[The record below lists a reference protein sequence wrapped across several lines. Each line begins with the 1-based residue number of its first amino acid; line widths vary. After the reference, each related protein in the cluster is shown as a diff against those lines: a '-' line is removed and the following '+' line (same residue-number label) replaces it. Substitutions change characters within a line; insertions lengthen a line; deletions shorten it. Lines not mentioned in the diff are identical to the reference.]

1 MSVNWLQIILSA
13 VAGGLVMF
21 IFTRLSRS
29 LDLGFDK
36 EQRTE
41 GKIEKVDS
49 QARASIARIEAEF
62 AEALDG
68 LKTGVGASLMD
79 LAVRLTRVEE
89 NVRHLPSADQ
99 VDKLMDRLASVDREV
114 GAIGAKVDGLSE
126 MTRFVRDHMA
136 RQESR

>member
-1 MSVNWLQIILSA
+1 MSFNWLQILVSA

-21 IFTRLSRS
+21 VFNRWARS
-29 LDLGFDK
+29 LDLGSAK
-36 EQRTE
+36 EERTE
-41 GKIEKVDS
+41 GKIEKIDS

-62 AEALDG
+62 RDALDG
-68 LKTGVGASLMD
+68 LKSGMGASLMD

-99 VDKLMDRLASVDREV
+99 VDKLIDRLALVEREV
-114 GAIGAKVDGLSE
+114 GSIGAKVDGLSE